1 MLFRSVNGSG
11 ADETKRDKA
20 DAATGDVVTVDTLTP
35 AQLAEAVQTDQD
47 KKEAS

>member
-1 MLFRSVNGSG
+1 L
-11 ADETKRDKA
+11 
-20 DAATGDVVTVDTLTP
+20 TVDTLTP